1 MPFVEVNDDN
11 RLWYSDWG
19 SGRPVLF
26 LASAAVSSRMWDY
39 QRIHLVDN
47 GMRAIAYD
55 RRGHGRSDDPGGGYD
70 YDSLAEDLAQV
81 IEHLDLRDLVVVA
94 HSMGGGEIVRY
105 LTRHGADR
113 ISKIVLAGTTL
124 PFPLRTEDNPGGVD
138 GAVAERVRDDWKRD
152 YPRWVEDNA
161 APFFGV
167 GLPGCEVSDGLAN
180 QLIADMLTISLQGII
195 ECNRSVVETDFR
207 AELTKIT
214 VPTLILHGDTDASIP
229 VELSGNRQAEL
240 IGNSELRVYENAP
253 HGLFLT
259 HRDRFNSDLVEFIAA

>member
-1 MPFVEVNDDN
+1 MPTVAVNEESA
-11 RLWYSDWG
+11 LWYSDWG
-19 SGRPVLF
+19 TGQPVLF

-39 QRIHLVDN
+39 QRIHLVDK

-70 YDSLAEDLAQV
+70 YDTLADDLAKV
-81 IEHLDLRDLVVVA
+81 IDHLDLHDLVVVA

-113 ISKIVLAGTTL
+113 ISKIVLAATTL
-124 PFPLRTEDNPGGVD
+124 PFPLRTDDNPDGVD
-138 GAVAERVRDDWKRD
+138 GALAEQLRNSWKRD
-152 YPRWVEDNA
+152 YPRWIEDNA
-161 APFFGV
+161 GPFFGV
-167 GLPGCEVSDGLAN
+167 GLPGCEVSEGLVT
-180 QLIADMLTISLQGII
+180 QLVADMLTTSLQSVV

-207 AELTKIT
+207 AELARIT

-229 VELSGNRQAEL
+229 VERSGRRQAEL
-240 IGNSELRVYENAP
+240 IASSELRVYENAP

-259 HRDRFNSDLVEFIAA
+259 HQDRFNTDLVEFVNS